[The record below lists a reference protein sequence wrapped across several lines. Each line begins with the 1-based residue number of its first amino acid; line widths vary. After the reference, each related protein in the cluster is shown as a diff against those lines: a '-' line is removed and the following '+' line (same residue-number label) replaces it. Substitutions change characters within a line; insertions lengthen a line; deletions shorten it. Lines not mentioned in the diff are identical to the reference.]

1 MSEHR
6 IELSWARGEHA
17 FAHDSFSRT
26 HTVRFAGGQS
36 VQASSAPD
44 YFGDAALANPEELL
58 IAALSSCHML
68 TFLAVAAKRGHTVER
83 YGDAAVGVLEKNAE
97 GKFAVTRVTLRP
109 TVEFGGDKRPS
120 ADELASLHQKAHQHC
135 IIANSV
141 KTEVT
146 VQAET

>member
-6 IELSWARGEHA
+6 IELNWTRGERA
-17 FAHDSFSRT
+17 FAYDSFSRA
-26 HTVRFAGGQS
+26 HKVRFAGGQT

-68 TFLAVAAKRGHTVER
+68 TFLAVAAKRGHVVER
-83 YGDAAVGVLEKNAE
+83 YADAAVGVLEKNAE

-120 ADELASLHQKAHQHC
+120 AEELAGLHQKAHQHC
-135 IIANSV
+135 MIANSV
-141 KTEVT
+141 KTAVT
-146 VQAET
+146 VQA